1 MPFDES
7 PRPLYLNMTKTELRK
22 IYLEE
27 RLSLSEHE
35 YERMNLGICENFFS
49 SMDFSKINVIHS
61 FIPMEKTKEPDTWL
75 IIERIQE
82 EYPHIRIS
90 LPRINVKTIDIDN
103 IFFETHKQLKTNP
116 WGIPEPQYGEATE
129 TKDIDMV
136 LVPMLIGDRRG
147 HRVGYGKGFYD
158 KFLSTCSKDCIS
170 VGLCFFEPIQAIGDI
185 NNLDIP
191 LRYFVTPLMVHRF

>member
-7 PRPLYLNMTKTELRK
+7 PGPLYLNMRETELRK

-27 RLSLSEHE
+27 CLSLSEHE

-49 SMDFSKINVIHS
+49 SMDFSKINVVHS

-103 IFFETHKQLKTNP
+103 I
-116 WGIPEPQYGEATE
+116 
-129 TKDIDMV
+129 
-136 LVPMLIGDRRG
+136 
-147 HRVGYGKGFYD
+147 
-158 KFLSTCSKDCIS
+158 S
-170 VGLCFFEPIQAIGDI
+170 
-185 NNLDIP
+185 
-191 LRYFVTPLMVHRF
+191 